1 MGCKLMEICVFYQ
14 NYGAFFELEGA
25 GITGPVKLEGL
36 KNGTTVDLSSLQW
49 TYQVSLCFPTI

>member
-1 MGCKLMEICVFYQ
+1 MEICVFYQ
-14 NYGAFFELEGA
+14 NYGAFFELKGA